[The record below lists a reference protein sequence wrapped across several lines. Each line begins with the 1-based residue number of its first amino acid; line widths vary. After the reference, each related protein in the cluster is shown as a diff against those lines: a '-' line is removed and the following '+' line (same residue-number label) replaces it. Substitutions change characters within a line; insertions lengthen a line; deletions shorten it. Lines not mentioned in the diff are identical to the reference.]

1 MKFNTALI
9 VLWLFCRVGPG
20 SVLLLCGI
28 LDGKTFDAGVMV
40 GAGMMLLAAGV
51 AELYKDFK
59 K

>member
-1 MKFNTALI
+1 MKNTALI
-9 VLWLFCRVGPG
+9 VLGLFCRVGPG

-28 LDGKTFDAGVMV
+28 LDGKTFDTGVMA

>member
-1 MKFNTALI
+1 MKLNTALI

-28 LDGKTFDAGVMV
+28 LDGKTFDAGMMA

>member
-1 MKFNTALI
+1 MKLNIALI

-28 LDGKTFDAGVMV
+28 LDGKTFDAGMMA
-40 GAGMMLLAAGV
+40 GAGIMLLVAGA

>member
-1 MKFNTALI
+1 MKLNTALI

-28 LDGKTFDAGVMV
+28 LDGRTFDAGMMA
-40 GAGMMLLAAGV
+40 GAGMMLLAAGA

>member
-1 MKFNTALI
+1 MKLNTVLI

-28 LDGKTFDAGVMV
+28 LDGKTFDAGVMA
-40 GAGMMLLAAGV
+40 GAGMMLLAAGA

>member
-1 MKFNTALI
+1 MNLNTALI
-9 VLWLFCRVGPG
+9 VLWLFCRVVPG

-28 LDGKTFDAGVMV
+28 LDGRTFDAGVMM

-51 AELYKDFK
+51 AEMYKDFK

>member
-28 LDGKTFDAGVMV
+28 LDGKTFDAGMMA
-40 GAGMMLLAAGV
+40 GTGMMLLAAGV

>member
-1 MKFNTALI
+1 MKLNTALT

-28 LDGKTFDAGVMV
+28 LDGKTFDAGMMA

>member
-1 MKFNTALI
+1 MKLNTALI

-28 LDGKTFDAGVMV
+28 LDGKTFDAGIMA

>member
-1 MKFNTALI
+1 MNLNTALI
-9 VLWLFCRVGPG
+9 ALWLFCRVGPG
-20 SVLLLCGI
+20 SVLLLFGI

-40 GAGMMLLAAGV
+40 GAGMMLLATGA

>member
-28 LDGKTFDAGVMV
+28 LDGKTFDAGVMA

>member
-1 MKFNTALI
+1 MKLNTALT
-9 VLWLFCRVGPG
+9 VLWLFCRVLPG

-28 LDGKTFDAGVMV
+28 LDEKTFDAGLMV
-40 GAGMMLLAAGV
+40 GAGMMLLAAGI

>member
-1 MKFNTALI
+1 MNLNTALI

-20 SVLLLCGI
+20 SVLLLFGI
-28 LDGKTFDAGVMV
+28 LDEKTFDAGVMV

>member
-28 LDGKTFDAGVMV
+28 LDGKTFDAGMMA

>member
-1 MKFNTALI
+1 MKLNTALI

-20 SVLLLCGI
+20 AALLLCGI
-28 LDGKTFDAGVMV
+28 LDGKTFDAGMMV
-40 GAGMMLLAAGV
+40 GAGMMLLAAGA

>member
-1 MKFNTALI
+1 MNTALI

-28 LDGKTFDAGVMV
+28 LDGKTFDAGMMV
-40 GAGMMLLAAGV
+40 GAGMMLLAAGI

>member
-1 MKFNTALI
+1 MKLNTALI

-28 LDGKTFDAGVMV
+28 LDGKTFDAGVMA
-40 GAGMMLLAAGV
+40 GAGMMLLAAGA

>member
-1 MKFNTALI
+1 MKLNTALI

-28 LDGKTFDAGVMV
+28 LDGRTFDAGMMA

>member
-1 MKFNTALI
+1 MKLNTALI
-9 VLWLFCRVGPG
+9 VLWLFCRVVPG

-28 LDGKTFDAGVMV
+28 LDGKTFDAGMMS

>member
-1 MKFNTALI
+1 MKNTALI

-40 GAGMMLLAAGV
+40 GAGMMLLGAGV

>member
-1 MKFNTALI
+1 MKLNTALI
-9 VLWLFCRVGPG
+9 VLWLFCRVVPG

-28 LDGKTFDAGVMV
+28 LDGRTFDAGVMT
-40 GAGMMLLAAGV
+40 GAGMIWLVAGV

>member
-1 MKFNTALI
+1 MKLNIALI

-28 LDGKTFDAGVMV
+28 LDGKTFDAGMMAGV
-40 GAGMMLLAAGV
+40 GMMLLAAGV

>member
-1 MKFNTALI
+1 MKNTALI

-28 LDGKTFDAGVMV
+28 LNGKTFDAGMMA

>member
-1 MKFNTALI
+1 MKLNTALT
-9 VLWLFCRVGPG
+9 VLWLFCRVVPG

-28 LDGKTFDAGVMV
+28 LAEKTFDAGLMV
-40 GAGMMLLAAGV
+40 GAGMMLLAAGI